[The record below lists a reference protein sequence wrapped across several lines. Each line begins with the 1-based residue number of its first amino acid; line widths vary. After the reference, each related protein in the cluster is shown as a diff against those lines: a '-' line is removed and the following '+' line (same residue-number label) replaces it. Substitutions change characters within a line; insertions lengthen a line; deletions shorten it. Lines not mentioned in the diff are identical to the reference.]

1 MEKIINK
8 VFKGVQSFIYK
19 KTGAKIVGVRW
30 GNTITALIA
39 LSIFMYGAFELISN
53 TAQAISSKYTEL
65 EGELTQIA
73 QEESQKRFDEN
84 YQVIEVVVNEDA
96 DLQKLQEEYLEQ
108 EVLYHMISKTLEL
121 NPHISNYYV
130 PQGTVVSLISKR

>member
-1 MEKIINK
+1 MKKIINK

-53 TAQAISSKYTEL
+53 TAQAYIEL
-65 EGELTQIA
+65 EEELAQIR
-73 QEESQKRFDEN
+73 QEESQKLFDEN

-108 EVLYHMISKTLEL
+108 EILYFMISLW
-121 NPHISNYYV
+121 S
-130 PQGTVVSLISKR
+130 